1 MLTGKTISSLLL
13 LLLPMVAQAV
23 PVTLPQLMEQF
34 SAVEN
39 RRADYVEKQYLAMLE
54 IPLESHGTLTFH
66 APDILEKISTDGG
79 NSYRIEG
86 EQLQTQLNGE
96 QHQISLNNYPALAA
110 FVASFRATLAGDQQ
124 ILQHYYHA
132 TLSGELNDWTLLLE
146 PKQAEMATIIRSI
159 TMHGS
164 KNRVRLIETVE
175 RSGDSSQL
183 QLSERNEK

>member
-1 MLTGKTISSLLL
+1 MLTGKTINSLLL
-13 LLLPMVAQAV
+13 LLLPIVVQAA
-23 PVTLPQLMEQF
+23 PITLPQLMAQF
-34 SAVEN
+34 SAVES
-39 RRADYVEKQYLAMLE
+39 RRADYAEKQYLAMLE

-86 EQLQTQLNGE
+86 EQLQIQQNGE

-124 ILQHYYHA
+124 TLQRYYHI
-132 TLSGELNDWTLLLE
+132 TLSGVLNDWTLLLE
-146 PKQAEMATIIRSI
+146 PKQDEIAVIIRTI

-164 KNRVRLIETVE
+164 YNRVRLIETVE

-183 QLSERNEK
+183 KLSERNEK